1 MGIYAIKPAFQRAL
15 KPIERFLVDN
25 KVHPTLINL
34 TALMLSIIGGCSLA
48 YSGEYQWLLII
59 IPFVAF
65 LRTALNALDGMVA
78 RELNVANREF
88 GEVLNETLDRIS
100 DAVLF
105 FGLAL
110 ASYTNLVLG
119 AVATITI
126 LITSYLSIV
135 SKAAGGSRQYGGIMG
150 KADRMIVLGAGSV
163 VLLATGYAPTG
174 DIMLAI
180 ILFGTLI
187 TFVQRFISTRKE
199 LT

>member
-1 MGIYAIKPAFQRAL
+1 MGIYAIKPAFQRSL
-15 KPIERFLVDN
+15 KPIERVLVDN
-25 KVHPTLINL
+25 KVHPTPINL
-34 TALMLSIIGGCSLA
+34 AALVLSIIGGCSLA

-59 IPFVAF
+59 VPFVAF

-78 RELNVANREF
+78 RELDVANREF

-100 DAVLF
+100 DAALL
-105 FGLAL
+105 FGLTL
-110 ASYTNLVLG
+110 ASYTSLTLG
-119 AVATITI
+119 AVATITV

-135 SKAAGGSRQYGGIMG
+135 SKAAGGSRQYGGVMG

-187 TFVQRFISTRKE
+187 TFVQRFVSIRKE

>member
-1 MGIYAIKPAFQRAL
+1 MGIYAIKPAFQRSL
-15 KPIERFLVDN
+15 KPIERVLVDN
-25 KVHPTLINL
+25 KVHPTPINL
-34 TALMLSIIGGCSLA
+34 AALVLSIIGGCSLA

-59 IPFVAF
+59 VPFVAF

-78 RELNVANREF
+78 RELDVANREF

-100 DAVLF
+100 DAALL
-105 FGLAL
+105 FGLTL
-110 ASYTNLVLG
+110 ASYTSLTLG
-119 AVATITI
+119 AVATITV

-135 SKAAGGSRQYGGIMG
+135 SKAAGGSRQYGGVMG

-163 VLLATGYAPTG
+163 VLLATGYAHTG

-187 TFVQRFISTRKE
+187 TFVQRFVSIRKE